1 MIWHELKSL
10 RFHKRN
16 IAVLAIQTCMAKRVR
31 SSKNQQVQPY
41 EKHQLLQIWTNPK
54 LTSFSKKQGLWWYQ
68 FPMYKNVQASRIYLP
83 FMILSGDIEAVCL
96 GSCTSISKDWA
107 IRKIWGLLKFTRQH
121 GWPFITL
128 KIVKKYFHAAT
139 EWLKSQ
145 ACTNNL
151 HYMELSPSPHYF

>member
-54 LTSFSKKQGLWWYQ
+54 LTSFSKKARSMVISIPHVQEYPDFQDISTIHDLVRGYWGCLLGVMYQYFKRLGHKKNMGLAKVYSTTWLTIHY
-68 FPMYKNVQASRIYLP
+68 
-83 FMILSGDIEAVCL
+83 IEN
-96 GSCTSISKDWA
+96 
-107 IRKIWGLLKFTRQH
+107 R
-121 GWPFITL
+121 
-128 KIVKKYFHAAT
+128 
-139 EWLKSQ
+139 
-145 ACTNNL
+145 
-151 HYMELSPSPHYF
+151 